1 MTASIVILF
10 LFGYFLITMENS
22 LKVNKTAIALLLSV
36 TCWMLY
42 MANCEVYVNAF
53 HAGDFARWQKELGE
67 GTVATAASYVI
78 NKVFIAHV
86 GDTSEIIFFLLGA
99 MTIVEV
105 VDANGGFDF
114 VREKVKTKSQRSL
127 LWRITFMTFFIS
139 AVLDNLTTTIV
150 MIMVLRKLVPQR
162 EVRLRYAGMIVLAAN
177 AGGAFSPIGDV
188 TTIMLWIK
196 GNISTLGVL
205 KEVFLPAI
213 ACILVPLL
221 LIQRQLKGSVADAGD
236 AAEENASNQYDFSRR
251 QRHAVFYVGVV
262 GLVLVPIFR
271 SVTGL
276 PPFMGIIL
284 VLSLLWVMTEFFY
297 RKRHVEPHISHRVS
311 DILHSIDLSTILFF
325 LGILMAVAA
334 LQETGVLS
342 ALGRELE
349 AISGG
354 NAYIVTGAIG
364 LASSIVDNVPLVA
377 SCMGMYDIATPAAAL
392 ANPELASL
400 VQDGTFWQLLG
411 FCAGTGGSILI
422 IGSAAGVVV
431 MGLERIT
438 FGWYL
443 KHFSLLA
450 LAGFLSGMVIYWL
463 EKTFIF

>member
-1 MTASIVILF
+1 
-10 LFGYFLITMENS
+10 
-22 LKVNKTAIALLLSV
+22 
-36 TCWMLY
+36 
-42 MANCEVYVNAF
+42 
-53 HAGDFARWQKELGE
+53 
-67 GTVATAASYVI
+67 
-78 NKVFIAHV
+78 
-86 GDTSEIIFFLLGA
+86 
-99 MTIVEV
+99 
-105 VDANGGFDF
+105 
-114 VREKVKTKSQRSL
+114 
-127 LWRITFMTFFIS
+127 MTFFIS

-162 EVRLRYAGMIVLAAN
+162 EIRLRYAGMIVLAAN

-205 KEVFLPAI
+205 KEIFLPAV
-213 ACILVPLL
+213 ACIVVPLL
-221 LIQRQLKGSVADAGD
+221 FVQHKLNGTVANVQGATGD
-236 AAEENASNQYDFSRR
+236 KPINPYDFSRR
-251 QRHAVFYVGVV
+251 QRHAVFYIGVV

-284 VLSLLWVMTEFFY
+284 VLSLLWITTESFY
-297 RKRHVEPHISHRVS
+297 RRRGMESHTSHRVS

-342 ALGRELE
+342 ALGRQLE
-349 AISGG
+349 VISGG
-354 NAYIVTGAIG
+354 NAYVVTGAIG
-364 LASSIVDNVPLVA
+364 LTSSIVDNVPLVA

-392 ANPELASL
+392 ANPELASF
-400 VQDGTFWQLLG
+400 VQNGTFWQLLG
-411 FCAGTGGSILI
+411 YCAGTGGSILI
-422 IGSAAGVVV
+422 IGSAAGVVA
-431 MGLERIT
+431 MGLEKIT

-450 LAGFLSGMVIYWL
+450 FAGFISGMFVYWL
-463 EKTFIF
+463 EKAFLF

>member
-1 MTASIVILF
+1 MTVSIVIIF

-42 MANCEVYVNAF
+42 MANCDAYVNLF
-53 HAGDFARWQKELGE
+53 HAADFQQWKSKLGV
-67 GTVATAASYVI
+67 GAMGTAASYVI
-78 NKVFIAHV
+78 NKIFVAHV

-105 VDANGGFDF
+105 VDTNGGFDF
-114 VREKVKTKSQRSL
+114 VREKVKTKSQRAL

-162 EVRLRYAGMIVLAAN
+162 EIRLRYAGMIVLAAN

-205 KEVFLPAI
+205 KEIFLPAV
-213 ACILVPLL
+213 ACIVVPLL
-221 LIQRQLKGSVADAGD
+221 FVQHKLNGTVANVQGATGD
-236 AAEENASNQYDFSRR
+236 KPINPYDFSRR
-251 QRHAVFYVGVV
+251 QRHAVFYIGVV

-284 VLSLLWVMTEFFY
+284 VL
-297 RKRHVEPHISHRVS
+297 
-311 DILHSIDLSTILFF
+311 
-325 LGILMAVAA
+325 
-334 LQETGVLS
+334 
-342 ALGRELE
+342 
-349 AISGG
+349 
-354 NAYIVTGAIG
+354 
-364 LASSIVDNVPLVA
+364 
-377 SCMGMYDIATPAAAL
+377 
-392 ANPELASL
+392 
-400 VQDGTFWQLLG
+400 
-411 FCAGTGGSILI
+411 
-422 IGSAAGVVV
+422 
-431 MGLERIT
+431 
-438 FGWYL
+438 
-443 KHFSLLA
+443 
-450 LAGFLSGMVIYWL
+450 
-463 EKTFIF
+463 

>member
-22 LKVNKTAIALLLSV
+22 LNGNKTAIALLLSV

-53 HAGDFARWQKELGE
+53 HAADFARWQKELGD
-67 GTVATAASYVI
+67 VAVSTAASYVI

-221 LIQRQLKGSVADAGD
+221 
-236 AAEENASNQYDFSRR
+236 
-251 QRHAVFYVGVV
+251 
-262 GLVLVPIFR
+262 
-271 SVTGL
+271 
-276 PPFMGIIL
+276 
-284 VLSLLWVMTEFFY
+284 
-297 RKRHVEPHISHRVS
+297 
-311 DILHSIDLSTILFF
+311 
-325 LGILMAVAA
+325 
-334 LQETGVLS
+334 
-342 ALGRELE
+342 
-349 AISGG
+349 
-354 NAYIVTGAIG
+354 
-364 LASSIVDNVPLVA
+364 
-377 SCMGMYDIATPAAAL
+377 
-392 ANPELASL
+392 
-400 VQDGTFWQLLG
+400 
-411 FCAGTGGSILI
+411 
-422 IGSAAGVVV
+422 
-431 MGLERIT
+431 
-438 FGWYL
+438 
-443 KHFSLLA
+443 
-450 LAGFLSGMVIYWL
+450 
-463 EKTFIF
+463 